1 MEREGERGLRT
12 SGKYGITVESRKV
25 SPLENIMFLL
35 SVMYHFKLTV
45 IVSRGTSELESSDR
59 EVWFKVG
66 F

>member
-1 MEREGERGLRT
+1 M
-12 SGKYGITVESRKV
+12 
-25 SPLENIMFLL
+25 ENIMFLL

-66 F
+66 FNLCF